1 MKNSKGQERLA
12 IRSPLRAVSL
22 HIRDY
27 QVTVKVRGPVG
38 STPKVI
44 RVRAS

>member
-12 IRSPLRAVSL
+12 VRTPVRAVSL

-27 QVTVKVRGPVG
+27 QVTVKVRGPVP
-38 STPKVI
+38 TTKPQAM
-44 RVRAS
+44 R

>member
-27 QVTVKVRGPVG
+27 QVTVKIRGPVPT
-38 STPKVI
+38 TPKTL

>member
-1 MKNSKGQERLA
+1 MKNSKGSERLA

-27 QVTVKVRGPVG
+27 QVTVKVRGPVPT
-38 STPKVI
+38 TPKTA
-44 RVRAS
+44 RVRA